1 MKFQITRHPYE
12 HVPRKSV
19 EGVLFICLFA
29 AFFGY
34 VGSVMGVSPML
45 NTLMN
50 TAHDLLL
57 NTVFYLMGVV
67 VLSGAISSLF
77 HEFGV
82 VYILQALFGRMMR
95 PIFGLPGVGVLGAL
109 MAFLSDNPAV
119 LTLSQDR
126 RFASYFRKY
135 ELISFINFGTAF
147 GMGLIVMV
155 FMLGKGYATEPAL
168 GLLAATIAT
177 AITTRLMQRM
187 LLRDDPTLAEPMQNP
202 TEDTEGVV
210 TTVEPV
216 KQREGIAMRFLN
228 ALLDGGKSGVDLG
241 LAIIPGVIIIS
252 TLVFIITFGP
262 GADGTYDGSAYQGIN
277 LLPRLAGRVGIV
289 FEWLFGFRS
298 AELIAFPITSLG
310 AVGAALGQIPR
321 FMQEGLMDGLDGQN
335 AVCVFTAIGISWSG
349 FLSTFSAIFDTMGW
363 RALTSR
369 AMAIH
374 FLSGILA
381 GVIAHWM
388 SYIVFVLL

>member
-19 EGVLFICLFA
+19 EGVLFICLFS
-29 AFFGY
+29 AFFCY

-82 VYILQALFGRMMR
+82 VYILQAVFGRFMR

-126 RFASYFRKY
+126 RFASYFKKY

-147 GMGLIVMV
+147 GMGLIVVV
-155 FMLGKGYATEPAL
+155 FMLGKGYATEPAI

-177 AITTRLMQRM
+177 AITTRVYQKM
-187 LLRDDPTLAEPMQNP
+187 LLRDDPSLAEPMENP
-202 TEDTEGVV
+202 TPNNEGVV

-216 KQREGIAMRFLN
+216 KQREGISMRFLN

-252 TLVFIITFGP
+252 TMVFIITFGP
-262 GADGTYDGSAYQGIN
+262 GADGTYDGSAYQGVN
-277 LLPRLAGRVGIV
+277 LLPYLASKVGFI
-289 FEWLFGFRS
+289 FEWLFGFHN

-321 FMQEGLMDGLDGQN
+321 FMQEGLMNGADGQN

-363 RALTSR
+363 RALTSK
-369 AMAIH
+369 AMTVH
-374 FLSGILA
+374 FVSGLLA
-381 GVIAHWM
+381 GVIAHWIF
-388 SYIVFVLL
+388 YITLLL